1 MLHAHLMV
9 VQIMDLFEVRAVISE
24 FSPGH
29 EPTIWKSVPRSLI
42 LPDGWEEDDALTTT
56 LRLISLWSEVTT
68 ER

>member
-9 VQIMDLFEVRAVISE
+9 VQIMDLFEVRAVITE
-24 FSPGH
+24 FDAGA
-29 EPTIWKSVPRSLI
+29 EPVIWKSSPRSLI